1 MASNVT
7 DSVPAIRARI
17 PYCSLTSDVGRQLGL
32 VKNSTQFNCEK
43 AGTAST
49 NTKIKIA
56 TTKMIALH
64 PQIRMIH
71 SITGSARSSAR
82 ASPLLIDGRPSRIHE
97 YPLLARLIAS
107 ISCLI
112 CANLRYLRHLRST
125 LLRLVYLDATVLSF
139 GSGTNPT
146 SFTIFCPSG
155 PSHQSMKSFTTPVAS
170 PGV

>member
-1 MASNVT
+1 MGTASSMASNVT
-7 DSVPAIRARI
+7 DSVPAISARI

-32 VKNSTQFNCEK
+32 VKNSPQFNCEK
-43 AGTAST
+43 TGTAST

-71 SITGSARSSAR
+71 SITGSARSSVR

-107 ISCLI
+107 VPLNRPVPTVHSSCTHDHAGLQL
-112 CANLRYLRHLRST
+112 A
-125 LLRLVYLDATVLSF
+125 YLDAT
-139 GSGTNPT
+139 
-146 SFTIFCPSG
+146 
-155 PSHQSMKSFTTPVAS
+155 
-170 PGV
+170 